1 MTTTSN
7 PSAMPVD
14 ADRKPGASQWLPLP
28 LDVVLLCL
36 ALLLTYTPTLYILLG
51 TTDAALWQKGEHSH
65 GPIMAAVST
74 WLLFKR
80 WCEFN
85 ESQTVKPVAPKGQT
99 WAWPC
104 FVFAAFWYV
113 VGRSLGII
121 YFEVGSFIPMLT
133 GVILLVGGW
142 SLLNAVKFPLF
153 FFVFMVPL
161 PGFVIDPVS
170 QFVKLQVS
178 TVTTELL
185 WFFGYPAS
193 HTGVII
199 NIGQY
204 QLLVADA
211 CAGMR
216 TLFMLEAMGI
226 LYINVMRHT
235 SWLRNISLALL
246 IVPISFTA
254 NCIRVI
260 FLALLTYHFGDEVG
274 QGFLHGFAGIVLFT
288 VALALIIMLDTF
300 LRAVSSRLGARKGA
314 TS

>member
-7 PSAMPVD
+7 PSAMPVA
-14 ADRKPGASQWLPLP
+14 ADRKSGVSQWLPLP
-28 LDVVLLCL
+28 LDVLLLCL
-36 ALLLTYTPTLYILLG
+36 ALLLTYTPTLYVLLG

-65 GPIMAAVST
+65 GPIMAAVSS

-85 ESQTVKPVAPKGQT
+85 ESSTVSPAVPKGRAG
-99 WAWPC
+99 AWPC
-104 FVFAAFWYV
+104 FVFGAFWYV

-153 FFVFMVPL
+153 FFMFMVPL

-185 WFFGYPAS
+185 WFFGYPTS

-300 LRAVSSRLGARKGA
+300 LRAVSGRLGAGKGA

>member
-1 MTTTSN
+1 
-7 PSAMPVD
+7 MPVD
-14 ADRKPGASQWLPLP
+14 ADRNPNVSQWLPLP
-28 LDVVLLCL
+28 LDVILLCL
-36 ALLLTYTPTLYILLG
+36 ALLLTYTPTLYVLLG

-85 ESQTVKPVAPKGQT
+85 ESNTSKSAVPQGQS

-104 FVFAAFWYV
+104 FVIGAFWYV
-113 VGRSLGII
+113 VGRALGII
-121 YFEVGSFIPMLT
+121 YFEVGSFIPMLM

-142 SLLNAVKFPLF
+142 SLLNAVKFPMF

-288 VALALIIMLDTF
+288 VALALIIALDTF
-300 LRAVSSRLGARKGA
+300 LRAVSARLATPKGA
-314 TS
+314 TA